1 MTETRAVS
9 ELSELSGLSAE
20 QPETG
25 MAPHEPGGNDASA
38 RETVP
43 EPAWAPS
50 SELLRDFMSD
60 PAATQARYSE
70 AMREVLSARPHPPL
84 SDEMEAAASSPFVMY
99 SRDQWSALSDQTP
112 LPLRQSDVNRL
123 RALGDPLDLAE
134 VDAIY
139 RPLTALLQIYAT
151 GMVKLRGRRAEFL
164 GEPAHAHTPFVIG
177 VAGSVA
183 VGKSSVSR
191 LLRELMRRWP
201 GTPRVDLVTTD
212 GFLYPNRELV
222 ERGLMDRKGFP
233 ESYDRRAL
241 LQFLAAVK
249 SGAPEVIAPVY
260 SHVTYDIV
268 PGKFQ
273 VVRAPDVLIVEGL
286 NVLAPPRITLG
297 GNSLAVSDFFD
308 FSIYLHARPAD
319 IEEWYMARYRQLRRT
334 AFRDPQ
340 SFFRE
345 IASWSDAEAETH
357 ARQIW
362 RDVNLVNL
370 VENVAPTRSRATLIL
385 EKNTNH
391 RVHRLHLRKL

>member
-1 MTETRAVS
+1 MAS
-9 ELSELSGLSAE
+9 QIPS
-20 QPETG
+20 PE
-25 MAPHEPGGNDASA
+25 
-38 RETVP
+38 
-43 EPAWAPS
+43 AWIPS

-60 PAATQARYSE
+60 PAATQERYSQ
-70 AMREVLSARPHPPL
+70 AMREVLSARPRPL
-84 SDEMEAAASSPFVMY
+84 PDDTAEASSPFVMY
-99 SRDQWSALSDQTP
+99 TREQWSALSDQTP
-112 LPLRQSDVNRL
+112 LPLGQDDVNRL

-151 GMVKLRGRRAEFL
+151 GMVKLRGQRADFL
-164 GEPAHAHTPFVIG
+164 GESRNTHTPFVIG

-191 LLRELMRRWP
+191 MLRELMRRWP

-212 GFLYPNRELV
+212 GFLYPNRVLV

-249 SGAPEVIAPVY
+249 SGAPEVNAPVY

-268 PGKFQ
+268 PDKFQ
-273 VVRAPDVLIVEGL
+273 VVKAPDVLILEGL

-308 FSIYLHARPAD
+308 FSIYLHARPTD

-334 AFRDPQ
+334 AFKSPN

-345 IASWSDAEAETH
+345 IASWPDEEAERH

-362 RDVNLVNL
+362 HDVNLKNL
-370 VENVAPTRSRATLIL
+370 EENVAPTRSRATLIL
-385 EKNTNH
+385 EKNSNH